1 MRLTSVA
8 ISVRGSHAQARFSTR
23 QCHSGIYWLDRHNRD
38 PTGVF
43 HYLPVVSAESAVQ
56 AAGQVAMHART
67 PEQVSQAYTAAQL
80 ALDDQDVQ
88 ADARQA
94 MHISCL
100 SPGCSDGRVSIS
112 ISAKVALPGTGRA
125 GQGLAPVS
133 LSATRQVQL
142 ADTRGWKGAK

>member
-1 MRLTSVA
+1 MRKLDFQ
-8 ISVRGSHAQARFSTR
+8 RGSATVEFIGWTAIIVIPLVYFIIYLSYLQATA
-23 QCHSGIYWLDRHNRD
+23 LA
-38 PTGVF
+38 
-43 HYLPVVSAESAVQ
+43 LESAVQ

-100 SPGCSDGRVSIS
+100 SPGCGDGRVSIS
-112 ISAKVALPGTGRA
+112 ISAKVALPGIGRA

>member
-1 MRLTSVA
+1 MRKLDFQ
-8 ISVRGSHAQARFSTR
+8 RGSATVEFIGWTAIIVIPLVYFIIYLSYLQATA
-23 QCHSGIYWLDRHNRD
+23 LA
-38 PTGVF
+38 
-43 HYLPVVSAESAVQ
+43 LESAVQ
-56 AAGQVAMHART
+56 AAG
-67 PEQVSQAYTAAQL
+67 
-80 ALDDQDVQ
+80 QDVQ

-100 SPGCSDGRVSIS
+100 SPGCGDGRVSIS
-112 ISAKVALPGTGRA
+112 ISTKVALPGTGRA

>member
-1 MRLTSVA
+1 
-8 ISVRGSHAQARFSTR
+8 
-23 QCHSGIYWLDRHNRD
+23 
-38 PTGVF
+38 
-43 HYLPVVSAESAVQ
+43 
-56 AAGQVAMHART
+56 VAMHART

-100 SPGCSDGRVSIS
+100 SPGCGDGRVSIS